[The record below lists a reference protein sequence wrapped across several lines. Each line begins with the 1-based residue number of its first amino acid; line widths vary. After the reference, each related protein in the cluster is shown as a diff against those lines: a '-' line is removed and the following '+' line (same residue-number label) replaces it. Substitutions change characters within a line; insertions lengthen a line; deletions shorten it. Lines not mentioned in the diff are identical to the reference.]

1 MSSECNPNR
10 VHLQGPNRRQITAE
24 FSGGSIVSDAGVLLL
39 AEADRRSRLMER
51 WAGCFVDHRD
61 PRYVRHPLL
70 SLLRQRVFGLALGYE
85 DLNDHDELRLD
96 PLLAALLG
104 RAEQPLAGKSTLNR
118 LELTTDGQDLY
129 KKIAVDAEAVR
140 RFWVDL
146 YVATHPEAPDPL
158 ILDLDATDDPLHGRQ
173 EGAFFHGYYGNYCY
187 LPLYVFSEDG
197 FPLCARLR
205 TSNRDAS
212 SGAVEEVEGIVAQLR
227 QCWPD
232 SRIVLR
238 ADSGFAREELMAWC
252 EQHGVDY
259 VFGLARNTRLVA
271 ELAPLL
277 EQAARDHARTQAP
290 VRYFAD
296 FEYQTRD
303 SWSRSRRVIGKAE
316 HLAKGANPR
325 FIVTSLGSEHDA
337 CPLYER
343 LYCARGEM
351 ENRIKE
357 QQLALFAD
365 RTSSSRMAANQLRLW
380 FSTTAY
386 LLLHLVRVWGL
397 KGTALA
403 RAQCQTIRL
412 KLLKIGAHVRVTTR
426 RIWVSLSSAYPS
438 PELFAQVC
446 RQLARAGPL
455 P

>member
-10 VHLQGPNRRQITAE
+10 VHLQGPNRRQITAQ
-24 FSGGSIVSDAGVLLL
+24 FNGGSIVSDGGVLLL
-39 AEADRRSRLMER
+39 AETDRRSRLMER
-51 WAGCFVDHRD
+51 WAQCFMDHRD

-70 SLLRQRVFGLALGYE
+70 RLLRQRVFGLALGYE
-85 DLNDHDELRLD
+85 DLNDHDELRQD

-104 RAEQPLAGKSTLNR
+104 EPERPLAGKSTLNR

-129 KKIAVDAEAVR
+129 KKIAVDPEAVR
-140 RFWVDL
+140 RFWVEL
-146 YVATHPEAPDPL
+146 YVATHPEAPQEL

-173 EGAFFHGYYGNYCY
+173 EGAFFHGYYHNYCY
-187 LPLYVFSEDG
+187 LPLYIFTDDG

-212 SGAVEEVEGIVAQLR
+212 SGTVEEVEAIVALLR
-227 QCWPD
+227 HAWPEV
-232 SRIVLR
+232 RIVLR
-238 ADSGFAREELMAWC
+238 ADSGFAREELMAWS
-252 EQHGVDY
+252 EQHDVDFI
-259 VFGLARNTRLVA
+259 FGLARNQRLVD

-277 EQAARDHARTQAP
+277 EQAAHDHTHSGLPA
-290 VRYFAD
+290 RYFAD
-296 FEYQTRD
+296 FQYQTRN

-316 HLAKGANPR
+316 HLAKGSNPR

-337 CPLYER
+337 RMLYEQ

-365 RTSSSRMAANQLRLW
+365 RTSSSCMAANQLRLW
-380 FSTTAY
+380 FSTAAY
-386 LLLHLVRVWGL
+386 LLLHLLRVWGL
-397 KGTALA
+397 SGTALA

-412 KLLKIGAHVRVTTR
+412 KLLKIGAHIRVTTR
-426 RIWVSLSSAYPS
+426 RIWVCLSSAYPHQ
-438 PELFAQVC
+438 ELFAHAC
-446 RQLARAGPL
+446 RQLARAGPMN
-455 P
+455 